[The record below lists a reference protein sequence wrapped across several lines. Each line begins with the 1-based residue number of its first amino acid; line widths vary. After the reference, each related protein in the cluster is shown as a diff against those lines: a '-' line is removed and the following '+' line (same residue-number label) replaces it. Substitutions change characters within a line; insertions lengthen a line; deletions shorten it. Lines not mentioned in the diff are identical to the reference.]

1 MAAWFN
7 ANSSSV
13 ANLFQLYKLGSDE
26 SVTQWTANPGDAGQA
41 NQGLDPFDLTAFN
54 GAVWFN
60 GETTSQHE
68 QLFKL
73 GADGSVTQW
82 TAVGPSLFEFQSG
95 DLTVFNNALWFDG
108 RAAAGT
114 QDQPY
119 QV

>member
-60 GETTSQHE
+60 GETTSQHD
-68 QLFKL
+68 QLYKL
-73 GADGSVTQW
+73 GSDGSVTKW
-82 TAVGPSLFEFQSG
+82 TSIGNNLFPHDE
-95 DLTVFNNALWFDG
+95 VIFNNALWFTG
-108 RAAAGT
+108 NAAPG
-114 QDQPY
+114 QQLY
-119 QV
+119 KL